1 MLRNK
6 PRTQTIGGGNG
17 LPVQAVA
24 NAFPQPDLDDE
35 DVDPNDIVVARPAAA
50 TAQAAPAPFNP
61 YDEDEE
67 DFNAR
72 AVPRRSADR
81 SRLYPQSAGGATHS
95 ACSSAP
101 NTPVPARSSSP
112 FPFYYSGASSCSS
125 DSESEPDSPL
135 LSGSRRPTS
144 SWRNGERPRWWQ
156 FRLGSRGSSA
166 GSTDAWRRRRRF
178 RDVSWGLRSCKRLL
192 RRLVRH
198 PFFPKTPV
206 TIVSPVR
213 SFIHVGF
220 RACRE
225 PTLSER
231 AEVELIG
238 GVRCRG
244 SGSGLVVRDLRRAL
258 YSIHTANPRRGRMSG
273 VAIRDP
279 WHSQTFRVRVLN
291 AGN

>member
-1 MLRNK
+1 MSFVRDIFSPQ
-6 PRTQTIGGGNG
+6 PRTNVPLT
-17 LPVQAVA
+17 VVTT
-24 NAFPQPDLDDE
+24 PQEHDYVHQDGSTQPG
-35 DVDPNDIVVARPAAA
+35 PSSTHQPARP
-50 TAQAAPAPFNP
+50 TPRRTHSLPGPIVPP

-81 SRLYPQSAGGATHS
+81 SRLYPPSAGEATHS
-95 ACSSAP
+95 VCSSAT
-101 NTPVPARSSSP
+101 NTPVPSRSSSP

-213 SFIHVGF
+213 SLIHVSASGHVASRRRPSAPRWNLVGMF
-220 RACRE
+220 A
-225 PTLSER
+225 
-231 AEVELIG
+231 AEDPDPGWWSGTCVARCIASILRTPA
-238 GVRCRG
+238 GVG
-244 SGSGLVVRDLRRAL
+244 
-258 YSIHTANPRRGRMSG
+258 
-273 VAIRDP
+273 
-279 WHSQTFRVRVLN
+279 
-291 AGN
+291 